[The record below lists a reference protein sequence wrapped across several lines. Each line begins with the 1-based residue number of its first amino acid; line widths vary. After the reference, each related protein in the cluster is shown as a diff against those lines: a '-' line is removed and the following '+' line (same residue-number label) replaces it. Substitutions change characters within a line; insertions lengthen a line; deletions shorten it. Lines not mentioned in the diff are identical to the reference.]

1 MTSTNEVYRESK
13 EDNMPSQKSS
23 NPRFASASKT
33 SKNDVNDLE
42 YKIGIKNQHSNET
55 PDALI
60 VEEQE

>member
-42 YKIGIKNQHSNET
+42 YKIGIKN
-55 PDALI
+55 
-60 VEEQE
+60 